1 MSYEHT
7 LLDLFNLQRAT
18 LLEALSKAQIQPE
31 YLSKLTSIA
40 SIQTK
45 GLKRYFLEQE
55 KGDKKIKRKHRDD
68 ENEEEMQNINSIA
81 GSQKRNRLLMLG
93 IDVNRTSEENDPNVV
108 GFEVRCSFKQ
118 PLNRQ
123 SFVWE
128 QWITLFN

>member
-128 QWITLFN
+128 QWITCFN